1 VQKNSKNYRLLSQAW
16 QLAMEDK
23 KAIPALQ
30 AAARMETD
38 GELYVRLGNAYLN
51 LGEYAQC
58 EEAVRSGLEK
68 GGLKS
73 PDNAQISLGMCLYNQ
88 REYQNAIRAFREAGK
103 SSRSRRIAN
112 QWITVIESDIERN
125 EQIRLAEAAAQ
136 RRMKELEERR
146 RQADRI

>member
-1 VQKNSKNYRLLSQAW
+1 
-16 QLAMEDK
+16 
-23 KAIPALQ
+23 
-30 AAARMETD
+30 
-38 GELYVRLGNAYLN
+38 GNAYLN
-51 LGEYAQC
+51 LGEYAKC

-88 REYQNAIRAFREAGK
+88 REYQNSIRAFREAGK
-103 SSRSRRIAN
+103 SNRSKRVAS

-136 RRMKELEERR
+136 KRTREIEERR
-146 RQADRI
+146 RKADRI